1 MFKIPF
7 AGRSHKFEE
16 DEIAA
21 VADLMRSGEPLTQGP
36 QLNAF
41 EAAFKTYL
49 GTDNHCFGVGC
60 AADAL
65 EIAATMLNLGPED
78 EIIIPAHTY
87 TASALPFAKRGA
99 RIVWA
104 DIDPRTRVVSRNTI
118 TPLINANTK
127 AVMVVH
133 LYGYAADMPEISA
146 LAAEHD
152 LVLLE
157 DCAQSI
163 GTEVAG
169 KKTGSW
175 SDISIFSF
183 HAHKNITTLG
193 EGGML
198 TVKRDDWAALVPSIR
213 HNGHAPYQRDHDDY
227 WRPAMSNVILPEHEG
242 RAYMPSNHC
251 MNEAA
256 ALLGQKLLKRVDA
269 INNVKRNRALAFITA
284 LADMPE
290 LVFHRVDNNRHNY
303 HLLVAEAHGI
313 DRDAFIRMMAN
324 DHGIQCVVQYYPL
337 YRYDFYQKLGYGN
350 IRLPHTDQF
359 FENMISFPFHFM
371 LEDQDLDEIVSAT
384 KKVLSL
390 CRE

>member
-21 VADLMRSGEPLTQGP
+21 LADLMRSGEPLTQGP
-36 QLNAF
+36 QLKAF
-41 EAAFKTYL
+41 EAAFKSYL

-87 TASALPFAKRGA
+87 TASASPFAKRGA

-104 DIDPRTRVVSRNTI
+104 DIDPKTRVVSRNTI

-127 AVMVVH
+127 AIMVVH

-163 GTEVAG
+163 GAEVAG

-198 TVKRDDWAALVPSIR
+198 SVKRDDWAALVPSIR
-213 HNGHAPYQRDHDDY
+213 HNGHAPYERDHGDY

-242 RAYMPSNHC
+242 TAYMPSNHC

-269 INNVKRNRALAFITA
+269 INNVKRNRALGFITA
-284 LADMPE
+284 LADVPE
-290 LVFHRVDNNRHNY
+290 LVFHRVDSNRHNY
-303 HLLVAEAHGI
+303 HLLVAEARGI

-350 IRLPHTDQF
+350 VRLPHTDQF

-390 CRE
+390 CRQ